1 MSYFT
6 FNMSAS
12 TQGPST
18 PKNPQRSSSSN
29 SAVPQLDHDS
39 STLPINSS
47 ATMLCEPT
55 VSGQTALNPEAQW
68 SGFNSSLLQVDGA
81 FSGSALPSYDQSTL
95 HAALTTNDDLRW
107 MLIGMNE
114 RMANLEQTATA
125 GNRTMDQMGN
135 HVSDML
141 SRLAVIEGMI
151 KVVEDLKQSL
161 RDFTR
166 GLVPH
171 ILGVNL
177 EEDLEKQG

>member
-1 MSYFT
+1 
-6 FNMSAS
+6 
-12 TQGPST
+12 
-18 PKNPQRSSSSN
+18 
-29 SAVPQLDHDS
+29 
-39 STLPINSS
+39 
-47 ATMLCEPT
+47 
-55 VSGQTALNPEAQW
+55 
-68 SGFNSSLLQVDGA
+68 
-81 FSGSALPSYDQSTL
+81 
-95 HAALTTNDDLRW
+95 

-114 RMANLEQTATA
+114 RMANLEQTAAA

-135 HVSDML
+135 HISDML

-151 KVVEDLKQSL
+151 KVVEDLKQNL

>member
-1 MSYFT
+1 MCVYLIAALLGDGANVSQLLFVQLLSCNSIMSYFT

-81 FSGSALPSYDQSTL
+81 FSGSALPPYDQSTL

-107 MLIGMNE
+107 
-114 RMANLEQTATA
+114 
-125 GNRTMDQMGN
+125 
-135 HVSDML
+135 
-141 SRLAVIEGMI
+141 
-151 KVVEDLKQSL
+151 
-161 RDFTR
+161 
-166 GLVPH
+166 
-171 ILGVNL
+171 
-177 EEDLEKQG
+177 